1 MMSLPYFN
9 LHSHYQD
16 NQNHTIF
23 QASSIQ
29 EDCWFSFGIHPWDTN
44 SSNDLK
50 DFKEILNHQ
59 NCLAL
64 GEIGLD
70 KIKDINLEKQIEIFT
85 SQIELSEELQ
95 LPVIIYCVRAWNELK
110 LLKRR
115 LNPTQPWIYHGF
127 SKKNILYEVLEE
139 GMLVSFGQSIMNDLD
154 LLKSSL
160 DVSMNKIFF
169 ETDDKQV
176 EIEQIYSTFANAKQ
190 ITLQELKE
198 IQFENFKRVF
208 KKWKS
213 G

>member
-1 MMSLPYFN
+1 MGFPYFN
-9 LHSHYQD
+9 VHSHFRD
-16 NQNHTIF
+16 KQNAAIL

-44 SSNDLK
+44 SNS
-50 DFKEILNHQ
+50 DFGVFHEILNHQ
-59 NCLAL
+59 NCLAI

-70 KIKDINLEKQIEIFT
+70 KIKDINLDKQIEIFT
-85 SQIELSEELQ
+85 RQIELSEEFQ
-95 LPVIIYCVRAWNELK
+95 LPVIIHCVRAWNELK
-110 LLKRR
+110 LLKRS

-127 SKKNILYEVLEE
+127 SKKNILSEVLQE
-139 GMLVSFGQSIMNDLD
+139 GIYVSFGHYLLNDFKILEA
-154 LLKSSL
+154 SL
-160 DVSMNKIFF
+160 DMPLDKIFF

-176 EIEQIYSTFANAKQ
+176 EIEQIYSAFSKAKQ

>member
-1 MMSLPYFN
+1 MGFPYFN
-9 LHSHYQD
+9 VHSHFRD
-16 NQNHTIF
+16 KQNAAIF
-23 QASSIQ
+23 QVSSVQ
-29 EDCWFSFGIHPWDTN
+29 EDCWFSYGIHPWDSN
-44 SSNDLK
+44 SNSE
-50 DFKEILNHQ
+50 FSMFHEILKHQ

-70 KIKDINLEKQIEIFT
+70 KLNGVNLDSQIQIFT
-85 SQIELSEELQ
+85 RQIELSEEFQ
-95 LPVIIYCVRAWNELK
+95 LPVIIHCVKAWNELK

-127 SKKNILYEVLEE
+127 SKKNILNEVLEE
-139 GMLVSFGQSIMNDLD
+139 GMLVSFGQRIMNDLD

-176 EIEQIYSTFANAKQ
+176 EIEQIYSAFANAKQ

-198 IQFENFKRVF
+198 IQYENFKRVF